1 MLIMSSLFKM
11 PYHCPSSVVLGPVR
25 ARLHAPHKQAPTGGR
40 APPWSNGLLL
50 HEGEVQKIRSR
61 THVRGGL
68 CYGINHNDILQAI
81 ALSQGPSR
89 APLSSSAPVGKAL
102 AKVEFDCPG
111 ICY

>member
-11 PYHCPSSVVLGPVR
+11 TYHCPSSEALGPVR
-25 ARLHAPHKQAPTGGR
+25 ARVHAPHKQAPTGGR

-102 AKVEFDCPG
+102 AKVEIDCPG

>member
-11 PYHCPSSVVLGPVR
+11 SYHCPSSVALGPVR
-25 ARLHAPHKQAPTGGR
+25 ARLYSPHKQVPTGGR
-40 APPWSNGLLL
+40 GPPWRNGLLL
-50 HEGEVQKIRSR
+50 YGGEVQKICSR

-68 CYGINHNDILQAI
+68 WYGVNYNDILQAVT
-81 ALSQGPSR
+81 LSQGPSQ

-111 ICY
+111 FCY